1 MRLAYYPGCSA
12 KGSSADYEMST
23 QAVCGAL
30 GMRLE
35 ELPDWNCCGST
46 PAHAVDTELSAALC
60 VRNLDIAARTQADM
74 VVTPCPSCLSN
85 LRHAAK
91 RMEKP
96 EFRARVNE
104 LLDNPAAESFPPV
117 TSVMQ
122 GIAQMYDAKAIAS
135 RVKRSLRGLKL
146 VAYYGSVMQGIA
158 QMYDAKAI
166 ASRVKR
172 SLRGLK
178 LVAYYGCLMSRPA
191 ELMQFGDPENPTLME
206 ELLGACGAEMLD
218 FPLKTECCGA
228 SFGIPER
235 PMTAQLSGRIL
246 EVATNM
252 GADAIVVACPLCQM
266 NLDLRQKQ
274 AMKGV
279 DRYFNMPVLYYT
291 QMMGLAF
298 GMLPSELGLDKLVV
312 SANALV
318 ERILD
323 TQREDAQKA
332 QAPEGD
338 KA

>member
-135 RVKRSLRGLKL
+135 H
-146 VAYYGSVMQGIA
+146 
-158 QMYDAKAI
+158 
-166 ASRVKR
+166 VKR

-206 ELLGACGAEMLD
+206 ELLAACGAEMLD
-218 FPLKTECCGA
+218 FPLKTE
-228 SFGIPER
+228 
-235 PMTAQLSGRIL
+235 
-246 EVATNM
+246 
-252 GADAIVVACPLCQM
+252 
-266 NLDLRQKQ
+266 
-274 AMKGV
+274 
-279 DRYFNMPVLYYT
+279 
-291 QMMGLAF
+291 
-298 GMLPSELGLDKLVV
+298 
-312 SANALV
+312 
-318 ERILD
+318 
-323 TQREDAQKA
+323 
-332 QAPEGD
+332 
-338 KA
+338 

>member
-122 GIAQMYDAKAIAS
+122 GIAQMYDAKAIS
-135 RVKRSLRGLKL
+135 SHVKRSLRGL
-146 VAYYGSVMQGIA
+146 
-158 QMYDAKAI
+158 
-166 ASRVKR
+166 R
-172 SLRGLK
+172 

-206 ELLGACGAEMLD
+206 ELLAACGAEQYIYHTRIEQAKEYLND
-218 FPLKTECCGA
+218 FRLK
-228 SFGIPER
+228 IY
-235 PMTAQLSGRIL
+235 
-246 EVATNM
+246 EVAELTGFNSSTHFN
-252 GADAIVVACPLCQM
+252 IVFKKIMRCTPAEYRNGL
-266 NLDLRQKQ
+266 KQ
-274 AMKGV
+274 
-279 DRYFNMPVLYYT
+279 
-291 QMMGLAF
+291 
-298 GMLPSELGLDKLVV
+298 
-312 SANALV
+312 
-318 ERILD
+318 
-323 TQREDAQKA
+323 
-332 QAPEGD
+332 
-338 KA
+338 